1 MRSYNIIISLYKTII
16 FYTKFYQNMHQ
27 NAGNMPQNFLGNTLQ
42 FLYKNDNF
50 WNYFKKHLIKIYT
63 NTHQIA
69 PFLKI
74 FLEDLLNPVMN
85 AHLLFFEKK
94 YDTKGPLF
102 PIFKR
107 FSSIHKKNPA
117 LVASI
122 VLKKNLLPRYLCA
135 F

>member
-1 MRSYNIIISLYKTII
+1 
-16 FYTKFYQNMHQ
+16 MHQ
-27 NAGNMPQNFLGNTLQ
+27 NAGNMPQIFLGNTLQ

-74 FLEDLLNPVMN
+74 FSEDLLNPVMYS
-85 AHLLFFEKK
+85 HLLFFKKK

-107 FSSIHKKNPA
+107 SSSIHKNNPA

-122 VLKKNLLPRYLCA
+122 VLEKIYFHGICALSKKIHLFSCVHVCSLKKPHFTR
-135 F
+135 

>member
-1 MRSYNIIISLYKTII
+1 
-16 FYTKFYQNMHQ
+16 MHQ
-27 NAGNMPQNFLGNTLQ
+27 NAGNMPQIFLGNTLQ
-42 FLYKNDNF
+42 FLYKNDNI

-74 FLEDLLNPVMN
+74 FSEDLLNPVMY

-94 YDTKGPLF
+94 NYDTKGPLF

-107 FSSIHKKNPA
+107 SSSIHKNNPA

>member
-1 MRSYNIIISLYKTII
+1 MTNFRIILR
-16 FYTKFYQNMHQ
+16 N
-27 NAGNMPQNFLGNTLQ
+27 
-42 FLYKNDNF
+42 
-50 WNYFKKHLIKIYT
+50 

-74 FLEDLLNPVMN
+74 FSEDLLNPVMY
-85 AHLLFFEKK
+85 AHLLLFKK
-94 YDTKGPLF
+94 NTIQKGPLF

-107 FSSIHKKNPA
+107 SSSIHKNNPT

-122 VLKKNLLPRYLCA
+122 VLKKNLLPQYLCA